1 MSSRSMKLI
10 AFSAAAVLL
19 CGCTDAPAEN
29 DDASSS
35 REQVTESISSEAS
48 KTDPA
53 EKEKTTEKN
62 TETSKPV
69 SQKDTKKYETGDCMP
84 VLSIETNSKSDNVM
98 DFVTKPVADHVSEAI
113 STWTPGY
120 IKPPVPYYEECRITL
135 TAPGGGTLFS
145 NADAQVKVRGNWTT
159 VYDKKPLRIK
169 FGQRQAM
176 DGLNE
181 GAEMK
186 NWVLLAGYKDGS
198 LSRDKAALS
207 ASREILGKDGLFAAD
222 AEFVEVEI
230 NGEYW
235 GVYLLADM
243 QQVNKHRIDITSP
256 EKDYQGTDIGYFME
270 YDGYYMN
277 EDELHSV
284 FVSYADNAPLVP
296 FDGNGGSGKTMRPL
310 SDEHDVGI
318 SIKSTVNSKEQHDF
332 IENYIN
338 NVYDIM
344 YFAAY
349 NDEAYVFNDQ
359 FTEISKVS
367 DISPEEAVRRAVNV
381 DSLADMYIVSELTC
395 DADIY
400 WSSFFMDV
408 DLGEGGDKKLTFEAP
423 WDFDSSMG
431 NKKDR
436 CQDGQGMYAANI
448 VSDVNDFYE
457 TINPWL
463 AVLMNE
469 EWFTDIIAEKW
480 TALYDGGTF
489 SRMCSMVQDDA
500 KQYKTAF
507 ERNYSK
513 WNNII
518 DNDDIINEL
527 SERSAKCRDQQD
539 AADYLDE
546 WLNARIAYLN
556 GYWHK

>member
-1 MSSRSMKLI
+1 
-10 AFSAAAVLL
+10 
-19 CGCTDAPAEN
+19 
-29 DDASSS
+29 
-35 REQVTESISSEAS
+35 
-48 KTDPA
+48 
-53 EKEKTTEKN
+53 
-62 TETSKPV
+62 
-69 SQKDTKKYETGDCMP
+69 
-84 VLSIETNSKSDNVM
+84 
-98 DFVTKPVADHVSEAI
+98 
-113 STWTPGY
+113 
-120 IKPPVPYYEECRITL
+120 
-135 TAPGGGTLFS
+135 
-145 NADAQVKVRGNWTT
+145 
-159 VYDKKPLRIK
+159 
-169 FGQRQAM
+169 
-176 DGLNE
+176 
-181 GAEMK
+181 
-186 NWVLLAGYKDGS
+186 
-198 LSRDKAALS
+198 
-207 ASREILGKDGLFAAD
+207 
-222 AEFVEVEI
+222 
-230 NGEYW
+230 
-235 GVYLLADM
+235 
-243 QQVNKHRIDITSP
+243 
-256 EKDYQGTDIGYFME
+256 
-270 YDGYYMN
+270 
-277 EDELHSV
+277 
-284 FVSYADNAPLVP
+284 
-296 FDGNGGSGKTMRPL
+296 
-310 SDEHDVGI
+310 
-318 SIKSTVNSKEQHDF
+318 VNSKEQHDF

-539 AADYLDE
+539 AADYLGE